1 LVEAELIY
9 LFDQYELDDEDL
21 CLTRQGQRLPLEP
34 RTLAVLL
41 LMVRSN
47 GRLLKKDAILEAVW
61 KNTVVEESSLS
72 RAVTLLRKQLGDDPR
87 HPRFIETVP
96 TLGYRFIAQVR
107 ATAAQVEPEASTEV
121 HSLTNDPALATD
133 SAPQE
138 TAAVTSATVG
148 DGRGLAHGPARRFK
162 LSYVWASIA
171 ILLLVGAGVLRFAF
185 HPRPLVFEKKSIVL
199 AEFSNSTGEPV
210 FDDTLRQGMI
220 VQLDQSPLFVL
231 VSEPRIQ
238 TALRLM
244 GQDPDVRLTPAFGRE
259 VCRRTGSAAVLNG
272 SIATLGGG
280 YVLGLRAI
288 DCGSGEV
295 LDTEQV
301 EAGRK
306 EDVLRALGQIASNF
320 RARVGE
326 SLSSVSAHD
335 TPLEE
340 ATTSSLEA
348 LKAYSEARR
357 AQNSKGS
364 AAGIPFLER
373 AISLDHEFAMAHA
386 QLGRFYGDIGQEM
399 RSAESA
405 AQAHKYRN
413 RASERERF
421 FIDASYEIQ
430 VTGNLEK
437 AEETCETWGR
447 VYPEDQGAL
456 GFPAGLI
463 LRVFGRYEGAADNAK
478 RLVETNP
485 DFAMGY
491 HLLVVNDIA
500 LGRLDEAQSVL
511 DRAAARHFE
520 IPQYLLDRHRLAFL
534 KGDEPGADRLMA
546 LAARQPAT
554 EGFVSGEQ
562 ASLLAYHG
570 RVAQSREVM
579 KRAVELALQL
589 GRRDAAARLE
599 AGAALRESLFGN
611 LEAATRDATAA
622 LELSSGRDAEYG
634 AAAAL
639 ALAQNSSAAKGLAD
653 DLEKRFPEDTAA
665 RYHYIP
671 VVRALLALNRNDPK
685 KALELLEVNVPYE
698 LGSPPSYYSGY
709 YGVMFPV
716 FVRGQAYLAAHRGI
730 EAAVEFQKIIVHPA
744 LVVSDPIGALAHLEL
759 ARALLLSGD
768 KVKAKV
774 AYADFLGLWKTA
786 DSDMPTFNAAK
797 AEYARL

>member
-1 LVEAELIY
+1 LVY

-21 CLTRQGQRLPLEP
+21 CLSRHGQRLPLEP
-34 RTLAVLL
+34 RALAVLL

-61 KNTVVEESSLS
+61 KHTVVEESSLS
-72 RAVTLLRKQLGDDPR
+72 RVVALLRKQLGDDPR
-87 HPRFIETVP
+87 HPTFIETVP

-107 ATAAQVEPEASTEV
+107 ATTPEEKPGESTEV
-121 HSLTNDPALATD
+121 QSLATGP
-133 SAPQE
+133 APHQA
-138 TAAVTSATVG
+138 AAVTSATLR
-148 DGRGLAHGPARRFK
+148 DSRGVARGVARRIK
-162 LSYVWASIA
+162 LRFVWTLIA
-171 ILLLVGAGVLRFAF
+171 ILLLGGVGVSRFVL
-185 HPRPLVFEKKSIVL
+185 HPRPLVLEKKSIVL

-220 VQLDQSPLFVL
+220 VQLEQSPLFVL

-238 TALRLM
+238 NALRLM
-244 GQDPDVRLTPAFGRE
+244 GQDPDTRLTPALGRE
-259 VCRRTGSAAVLNG
+259 VCRRTGSVAVLEG
-272 SIATLGGG
+272 SIARLGGG

-288 DCGSGEV
+288 NCSTGEV

-301 EAGRK
+301 QAGRK
-306 EDVLRALGQIASNF
+306 EVVLPALGQIASNF
-320 RARVGE
+320 RTRVGE

-335 TPLEE
+335 TPLVE
-340 ATTSSLEA
+340 ATTSSLNA
-348 LKAYSEARR
+348 LKDYSEANR
-357 AQNSKGS
+357 AQNSGGS

-373 AISLDHEFAMAHA
+373 AISLDPEFAMAHA

-405 AQAHKYRN
+405 AEAHKYRN

-421 FIDASYEIQ
+421 FIDASYQIQ

-447 VYPEDQGAL
+447 VYPRDQGAL

-463 LRVFGRYEGAADNAK
+463 LRVFGRYDAAADKAK

-485 DFAMGY
+485 DFAIGY
-491 HLLVVNDIA
+491 HLLVINDIA

-511 DRAAARHFE
+511 DTAAARHLE

-534 KGDEPGADRLMA
+534 KGDESGTDRLME

-579 KRAVELALQL
+579 QRAVALALQL

-599 AGAALRESLFGN
+599 AGSALRESLFGN
-611 LEAATRDATAA
+611 VEAATRDATAA

-634 AAAAL
+634 AAVAL
-639 ALAQNSSAAKGLAD
+639 ALAQNASAAKGLAD

-671 VVRALLALNRNDPK
+671 VIRALLALNRDDPK

-698 LGSPPSYYSGY
+698 LGSPPSYFSAY
-709 YGVMFPV
+709 YGVMYPV
-716 FVRGQAYLAAHRGI
+716 FVRGQAYVASHRGI
-730 EAAVEFQKIIVHPA
+730 DAAAEFQKIIDHPR
-744 LVVSDPIGALAHLEL
+744 LVVSDPIGALAHQGL
-759 ARALLLSGD
+759 ARALVLSGD
-768 KVKAKV
+768 KLRAKA
-774 AYADFLGLWKTA
+774 AYADFLDLWKTA
-786 DSDMPTFNAAK
+786 DSDLAAFKSAK